1 MGICRI
7 QALSV
12 LLDELPSLQ
21 IITKQLEFVLDVRVK
36 ELQEMSLPFK
46 KQKELH
52 RRISVLR
59 KSLEDVEFCI
69 DTYI

>member
-12 LLDELPSLQ
+12 LLDELPSLLK
-21 IITKQLEFVLDVRVK
+21 ITKQLEFDLDVRVK

>member
-36 ELQEMSLPFK
+36 EL
-46 KQKELH
+46 H